1 MSYPRYRRSSLA
13 AAVVLGGA
21 LLISGCGSSSEEPES
36 QQSQTEEPTT
46 ETTTTEATTSAPAT
60 DEATGSE
67 TEGATGAPAGDQTEV
82 TIGETIEDTDMGD
95 TIEVLLAVRDFPSEE
110 QAEVIDE
117 GGEVVLL
124 EVKVTPGQEYG
135 GLISIG
141 NFEISWDDGADFWN
155 NQTRMIEDEM
165 NAAGYPPLEDVSR
178 RDGGEHTGWVA
189 FFPQERADTYLLQY
203 SRSGAEVIGS
213 DETIDEFVTELEI
226 PAS

>member
-46 ETTTTEATTSAPAT
+46 SAPAT
-60 DEATGSE
+60 GASTTGATTGSE

-95 TIEVLLAVRDFPSEE
+95 TIEVLSAVRDFPSEE

-135 GLISIG
+135 GLLSIG